1 MANKYELY
9 SDLKDNFDNKF
20 KYKHTIPKT
29 TVYPN
34 GSKTWVFKS
43 LMYSTSVSTAAPVY
57 KRKMLTYWGFQKI
70 ELNFW
75 INEFEVMPDRV
86 KLGLL
91 GLNKDGSDDKTV
103 DFYMELERGEMN
115 TLEWLE
121 FTTVPYTPV
130 LSAEGLRL

>member
-1 MANKYELY
+1 MALEYELY

-20 KYKHTIPKT
+20 KYKDTIIYPKT

-34 GSKTWVFKS
+34 GSKMWVFKS
-43 LMYSTSVSTAAPVY
+43 LMYSTSVSMTAPVY
-57 KRKMLTYWGFQKI
+57 EKKMLTYWGFQKT

-75 INEFEVMPDRV
+75 INEFEVMHDRV

-91 GLNKDGSDDKTV
+91 GLNKDASDETV
-103 DFYMELERGEMN
+103 DMELGRGEMS

-130 LSAEGLRL
+130 PSVEGLRL